1 VKRKCSIFLVVS
13 SLVLATAL
21 SSCHS
26 HKKNI
31 SKSGDTAGETKHAVS
46 KPAMVAGLLGID
58 EKEVRNKKLYQFVSD
73 WYGVPYKYGGC
84 DKSGTDCSC
93 LTDNL
98 YSSVYQKKL
107 PRSATEMA
115 KTCERIGSSSVN
127 EGDLV
132 FFKINSKEV
141 SHVGVVLRNN
151 KFVHASTSRGVII
164 SDINET
170 YYKKY
175 FYCFGKMK

>member
-1 VKRKCSIFLVVS
+1 MKSAPKLIFY
-13 SLVLATAL
+13 TAWL
-21 SSCHS
+21 SAGLWLSACHS
-26 HKKNI
+26 HKKSI
-31 SKSGDTAGETKHAVS
+31 TKTEETTAGTKSNVS
-46 KPAMVAGLLGID
+46 KPAMVAGLLGVD
-58 EKEVRNKKLYQFVSD
+58 EKEVHKKKLYQFVSD

-98 YSSVYQKKL
+98 YTSVYQKKL

-115 KTCERIGSSSVN
+115 RTCEKVGESSVK

-164 SDINET
+164 SDINES

-175 FYCFGKMK
+175 FYCYGKMK